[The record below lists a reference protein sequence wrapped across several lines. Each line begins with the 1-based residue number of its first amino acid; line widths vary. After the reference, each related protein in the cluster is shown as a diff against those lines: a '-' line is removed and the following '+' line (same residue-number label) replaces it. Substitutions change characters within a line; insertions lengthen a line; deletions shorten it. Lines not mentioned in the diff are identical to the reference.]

1 MVANEQI
8 RVEIEVK
15 ILSEEQREFDICTYM
30 EMDQYG
36 LRLRV
41 KFKRKNPQA
50 KENIQART
58 TLVHLREYPRIQLF
72 ESSAKYEAS
81 PKAGGPKHCL
91 LYPKQQSR
99 N

>member
-1 MVANEQI
+1 
-8 RVEIEVK
+8 
-15 ILSEEQREFDICTYM
+15 M
-30 EMDQYG
+30 EMDQDG
-36 LRLRV
+36 LRFRV

-58 TLVHLREYPRIQLF
+58 TVAHIREFPRIQLF

-91 LYPKQQSR
+91 LFPKQQSR
-99 N
+99 NELCIQPPYIMQPVSLYDKHGQ